1 MSNNNYNL
9 SDAEAK
15 ILRQYLKE
23 ISKTPVLSLEEELEL
38 AEKYRKYGDE
48 EALEKLIVSNLR
60 YVVTIAK
67 KFKAKGMSILD
78 LINEGNAGLI
88 VAARRFD
95 PKKKGKLIGYA
106 KWWIIQ
112 SIERAIQNQGSSIRL
127 PAKKT
132 SLYSDILKV
141 KKEMQ
146 NLLQRE
152 PTTDELTEEM
162 KIDKEDYEKV
172 VQARNVVLSFD
183 DPLLQD
189 GDSELRLEDVLVDN
203 NPLNADDLVMRNARK
218 EILKKSLNTLTEKER
233 AVIILRFGLE
243 DGKELTL
250 SEVGKILKLSRERVR
265 QLEQSALKKLK
276 MSKMVSDLLG
286 YLN

>member
-23 ISKTPVLSLEEELEL
+23 ISKTPVLTLEEELEL
-38 AEKYRKYGDE
+38 AERYRKNGDE

-88 VAARRFD
+88 IAARRFD

-146 NLLQRE
+146 NQLQRE

-189 GDSELRLEDVLVDN
+189 GESELRLEEVLVDK
-203 NPLNADDLVMRNARK
+203 NPLNADDIVMRNARK
-218 EILKKSLNTLTEKER
+218 EILKKSLATLTEKER
-233 AVIILRFGLE
+233 AIIVLRFGLE

-276 MSKMVSDLLG
+276 MSKIVSDLLG

>member
-23 ISKTPVLSLEEELEL
+23 ISKTLVLSLEEELEL

-48 EALEKLIVSNLR
+48 ESLEKLIVSNLR

>member
-1 MSNNNYNL
+1 MSSNNYNL

-23 ISKTPVLSLEEELEL
+23 ISKTPVLSLEEELKL

>member
-1 MSNNNYNL
+1 VSNNNYNL

-23 ISKTPVLSLEEELEL
+23 ISKTLVLSLEEELEL

-48 EALEKLIVSNLR
+48 ESLEKLIVSNLR

>member
-1 MSNNNYNL
+1 MSSNNYNL

-23 ISKTPVLSLEEELEL
+23 ISKTPVLSLEEELKL

-250 SEVGKILKLSRERVR
+250 SEVGKILKLSRERAR